1 MSPLNCSIGVIY
13 KGVLMTNTADFI
25 KDYVPSQLDDK
36 GLETIEDVIEEISD
50 VEASQADLQSY
61 LNHRLEQLP
70 EIAKTNPT
78 VHADVDE
85 AMRLIREYDKRLD
98 MLEKLR
104 HKKMKEY

>member
-1 MSPLNCSIGVIY
+1 MSPLNCPIGVIY

-25 KDYVPSQLDDK
+25 KDYVPSYLDDK

-61 LNHRLEQLP
+61 LNGRLEQLP
-70 EIAKTNPT
+70 EIAKTNPSSY
-78 VHADVDE
+78 ADVDE
-85 AMRLIREYDKRLD
+85 AMSLIRNYDKRLD
-98 MLEKLR
+98 MLENLR

>member
-25 KDYVPSQLDDK
+25 KDYVPSYLDDK
-36 GLETIEDVIEEISD
+36 GLETIEDIIEEISD

-70 EIAKTNPT
+70 EIAKANPT
-78 VHADVDE
+78 VYADVDE
-85 AMRLIREYDKRLD
+85 AMRLIRV
-98 MLEKLR
+98 
-104 HKKMKEY
+104 